1 MTVTI
6 IVAVICLIA
15 GGVASYLF
23 FRYGLKNKYNT
34 ILKEAEAE
42 AEVSKIKAQ
51 AEAEVILIAAEA
63 EAEAK

>member
-34 ILKEAEAE
+34 ILKEA
-42 AEVSKIKAQ
+42 KRK
-51 AEAEVILIAAEA
+51 
-63 EAEAK
+63 

>member
-42 AEVSKIKAQ
+42 GDKKTRKN
-51 AEAEVILIAAEA
+51 LLRFL
-63 EAEAK
+63 